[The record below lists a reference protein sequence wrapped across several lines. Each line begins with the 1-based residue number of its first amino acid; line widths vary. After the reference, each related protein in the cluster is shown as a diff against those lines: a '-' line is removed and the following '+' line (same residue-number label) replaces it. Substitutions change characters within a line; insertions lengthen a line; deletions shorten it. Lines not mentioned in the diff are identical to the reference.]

1 MTGAPTDDVCA
12 CKIGRQR
19 EQYGLRDLDV
29 RLVGRRRED
38 GESLRD
44 LASFVNTRVL
54 AAALEGAG
62 ADVAGD
68 PRSVYEALTGD
79 DVAPERRADV
89 VDRLELVGIDVAAL
103 ESDFVSHQT
112 VKTHLSDCLDVD
124 TSRSGIDSVEEGRAK
139 LDWAAERHRTVAESV
154 VDQLVRADRVS
165 LGEYELTQTTSITCR
180 DCGTT
185 YRADEFLRRG
195 RCECDGDGA

>member
-1 MTGAPTDDVCA
+1 MTGAPADDPCA

-19 EQYGLRDLDV
+19 ERYDLHELDV
-29 RLVGRRRED
+29 RLVGRRQED

-44 LASFVNTRVL
+44 LAAFVNTRVL
-54 AAALEGAG
+54 AAALDDAG

-89 VDRLELVGIDVAAL
+89 VDRLELVGIDVEAL

-112 VKTHLSDCLDVD
+112 VKTHLADCLDLD

-139 LDWAAERHRTVAESV
+139 LDWAADRHRTVAESV
-154 VDQLVRADRVS
+154 VDQLLRADRVS
-165 LGEYELTQTTSITCR
+165 LTDYELTQTTSITCR
-180 DCGTT
+180 ECERT
-185 YRADEFLRRG
+185 YRIDEFLRRG
-195 RCECDGDGA
+195 RCECAPGDG